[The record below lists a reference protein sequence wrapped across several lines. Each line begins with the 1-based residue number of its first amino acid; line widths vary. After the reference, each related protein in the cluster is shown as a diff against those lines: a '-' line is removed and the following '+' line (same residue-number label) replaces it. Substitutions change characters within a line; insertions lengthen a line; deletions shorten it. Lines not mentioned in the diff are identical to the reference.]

1 MANVERDQNSPL
13 DHPEETPLSLYN
25 LIQQVLTTHA
35 ERTDPLYFA
44 FPGSYAEWEA
54 EERKYREMEDAEGEE
69 SE

>member
-25 LIQQVLTTHA
+25 LIQQVLAVHA
-35 ERTDPLYFA
+35 DHTDPLYFT
-44 FPGSYAEWEA
+44 FPSTYAEWEA
-54 EERKYREMEDAEGEE
+54 EERRYREMEDTEGEE